1 MIRTYTKTRRM
12 AENTIEYLNLGLSC
26 SQLNTNATELF
37 SFVSIMIMIFSLFI
51 SLSSSKFF
59 KPTSLSEYSFTRLT
73 LLKKELLKLYEN
85 ILEMQL
91 KCLLMINIIWKFNNK
106 FPCFCDRFGQ
116 ILTRV
121 KINIYIYS

>member
-37 SFVSIMIMIFSLFI
+37 SLVSITIIIFSLFI

-59 KPTSLSEYSFTRLT
+59 RPTSLSEYSFTRLT
-73 LLKKELLKLYEN
+73 LLKKELKLYEK

-91 KCLLMINIIWKFNNK
+91 KFILMINIIWKFNNK

-121 KINIYIYS
+121 KVNIYIYS